1 MRHLQLHGRDVAA
14 RNWYSV
20 IGEFRCPMHV
30 TFKILGA
37 LKSLAS
43 TSTRRIPLQL
53 QHQRNHGIT
62 IALTIS
68 RKATDTV
75 ALL

>member
-1 MRHLQLHGRDVAA
+1 M
-14 RNWYSV
+14 
-20 IGEFRCPMHV
+20 GEMLLPLTGTRSLVNSDAMHV
-30 TFKILGA
+30 TFKIWGA

-62 IALTIS
+62 IATTIS
-68 RKATDTV
+68 RKAADTV